1 MNRKLCVATLA
12 FHFCLGLCQDIPL
25 TIKAGIGGGI
35 YQIPNFVSENESLVF
50 ESRELVLAVQI
61 DETTINDN
69 IDKIPKKFRK
79 YVKKIGGFE
88 LGLNSYLYIPSRL
101 FLQSNKKDLELYG
114 LQWDLFSIRYLLELN
129 VNFAYMYISD
139 KNLNKSKHF
148 VIPGLGVGLRLS
160 DLFKTPLKYVSFD
173 LGLHRQFILPGK
185 MYDSEFNR
193 IDGYFISVNLLI
205 PYTYH
210 LK

>member
-1 MNRKLCVATLA
+1 MIFFTI
-12 FHFCLGLCQDIPL
+12 GLCQDIPL
-25 TIKAGIGGGI
+25 TIKTGIGRGM
-35 YQIPNFVSENESLVF
+35 YQIPDFVSENEDLVF

-61 DETTINDN
+61 DKTTINEN

-101 FLQSNKKDLELYG
+101 FLQSNQRDLELYG
-114 LQWDLFSIRYLLELN
+114 LQWDLFSISYLLELN
-129 VNFAYMYISD
+129 INFTYMYISD
-139 KNLNKSKHF
+139 KTLNNIKHF
-148 VIPGLGVGLRLS
+148 AIPGLGIGLKLT
-160 DLFKTPLKYVSFD
+160 DLFKTPFKYVSFD

-185 MYDSEFNR
+185 MFDSEFNR
-193 IDGYFISVNLLI
+193 IDGYYMTLNLLI
-205 PYTYH
+205 PYTYN